1 NCQAR
6 PYGLPRQEGRWMY
19 RTDRTTGQK
28 CWFLAGVRGTQ
39 RIEKAAVTA
48 ERSALTMPEETT
60 VQSCVG
66 TPSAPAARNTQ
77 WRYRID
83 RRTHQ
88 KCWHLYSLTANQV
101 AAARTRKSPPDA
113 RKQSEQDRPRA
124 LRSVLEANASLL
136 VADAAPQAGN
146 AAINVS
152 NDPSDDA
159 SIMTFESR

>member
-1 NCQAR
+1 MSFRSIALLLGLSIPFVGGLPREAAAENMAANCQAR

-101 AAARTRKSPPDA
+101 AAARTRKSPFDA
-113 RKQSEQDRPRA
+113 
-124 LRSVLEANASLL
+124 
-136 VADAAPQAGN
+136 
-146 AAINVS
+146 
-152 NDPSDDA
+152 
-159 SIMTFESR
+159 